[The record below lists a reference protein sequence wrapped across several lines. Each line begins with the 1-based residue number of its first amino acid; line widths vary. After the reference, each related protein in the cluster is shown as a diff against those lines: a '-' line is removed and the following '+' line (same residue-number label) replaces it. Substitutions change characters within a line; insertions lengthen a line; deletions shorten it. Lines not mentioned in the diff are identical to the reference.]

1 MSMQRKLIVT
11 HHSPDLDAIGAVWF
25 LMRFLNQEF
34 GHAKVAF
41 VNPGEKI
48 SVTAAEQLGFVAHEA
63 VHVDT
68 GLGEFDH
75 HQPDRGQKL
84 LSASLLVYQYICKRH
99 PDLKDDRALKSIADY
114 ITEIDH
120 FHEIYWPDPADIR
133 YLFMIQELI
142 KGMELSDRNSDEA
155 ILQFGMEC
163 LDNSLYVLRQRF
175 SAEEEIALKAED
187 FHLKGGT
194 AVAILSSNDETI
206 KLAQKEGHILV
217 IRKDPQ
223 LGNIRIKARPDSDLS
238 LEKLKNKIAELDKEG
253 SWYFHPSGKMLIN
266 GSQKHAT
273 QKASPL
279 SLEEVVNIVK
289 ELYS

>member
-11 HHSPDLDAIGAVWF
+11 HHAPDLDAIGAVWF

-34 GHAKVAF
+34 GNAKIAF
-41 VNPGEKI
+41 VNPGEEI
-48 SVTAAEQLGFVAHEA
+48 SIAAAEQLGFAAHEA
-63 VHVDT
+63 IHVDT

-75 HQPDRGQKL
+75 HQPDRGQEL
-84 LSASLLVYQYICKRH
+84 LSASLLVYQHICERH
-99 PDLKDDRALKSIADY
+99 PELKDDRSLKSIADF

-120 FHEIYWPDPADIR
+120 FHEIYWPDPTDIR

-155 ILQFGMEC
+155 MLQFGMEC
-163 LDNSLYVLRQRF
+163 LDNSLYVMRQRF
-175 SAEEEIALKAED
+175 AAEEEIALKAED
-187 FHLKGGT
+187 FQIKGGT
-194 AVAILSSNDETI
+194 ALAILSSNDDTI

-223 LGNIRIKARPDSDLS
+223 LGNIRIKARPDADLS
-238 LEKLKNKIAELDKEG
+238 LDKLRDKITAVDKIG

-266 GSQKHAT
+266 GSQKHTT
-273 QKASPL
+273 QQASPL
-279 SLEEVVNIVK
+279 SLEEVVNIIK